1 MLPNGANLSKLGEMG
16 ASIAKRE
23 KAISASA
30 TVVVHVAIAVVLLLS
45 WRAPISGS
53 RHIGD
58 GGLATFDLGRSSFAE
73 DAADDVGGS
82 VDTKPP
88 SLPPPP
94 SVETDNPDEIEPR
107 QPLPG
112 QANMDTGGEAG
123 SAAGGDD
130 PYAYASL
137 RNAAPPG
144 IASNEPSPLIRA
156 IVSAF
161 ERTSAGPSGLTSITV
176 EVDDLGQV
184 VAARYESGG
193 IGSVRGARLAGYF
206 MGCPVGGPAGVRYFA
221 LQLPS
226 DADQMPPDQ
235 LTIDEKGCHI

>member
-1 MLPNGANLSKLGEMG
+1 MLPNDAILSKLGGMG

-45 WRAPISGS
+45 WRAPISGF

-58 GGLATFDLGRSSFAE
+58 RGLATFDLGKAGIVE
-73 DAADDVGGS
+73 DAADDVGGLA
-82 VDTKPP
+82 DAEPP

-94 SVETDNPDEIEPR
+94 SVETDNPDRIEAR

-112 QANMDTGGEAG
+112 RADMDAGGKAG
-123 SAAGGDD
+123 TAAGGDD

-137 RNAAPPG
+137 RNV
-144 IASNEPSPLIRA
+144 ASTSRSSTEPSPLIGA
-156 IVSAF
+156 IAAAF
-161 ERTSAGPSGLTSITV
+161 ERANAGPSGLASITV
-176 EVDDLGQV
+176 EVDDRGQV

-226 DADQMPPDQ
+226 DADQMQPDQ